1 MNTHFAEL
9 IHDLFFAHKPYV
21 PVDFTAGLIVKN
33 LCRDSPDAESSCLFI
48 VFPDIDEHDGGPAFI
63 CFFEFSHDRGHHF
76 AGDAFVG
83 SQIDHGDH
91 ALNRHVT
98 EFFGIGYGGQR
109 AKQNGK
115 A

>member
-9 IHDLFFAHKPYV
+9 FHDLFFAHKPYV
-21 PVDFTAGLIVKN
+21 PVDFTAGFIVKY
-33 LCRDSPDAESSCLFI
+33 LRWDSPDAESSRLFI

-63 CFFEFSHDRGHHF
+63 CFLNFGHDRGHHF
-76 AGDAFVG
+76 AGDTFIG

-91 ALNRHVT
+91 AFYRQSIK
-98 EFFGIGYGGQR
+98 FFRTGHDCR
-109 AKQNGK
+109 WAKQICK

>member
-21 PVDFTAGLIVKN
+21 PVDFPAGLVVKN
-33 LCRDSPDAESSCLFI
+33 LCGNSPDAESSRLFI

-63 CFFEFSHDRGHHF
+63 CFLNFGHDRGHHF

-83 SQIDHGDH
+83 SEIDHGDH
-91 ALNRHVT
+91 A
-98 EFFGIGYGGQR
+98 FFRQGIKVPGIGHVR
-109 AKQNGK
+109 KWTR
-115 A
+115 